1 MNDVESNADKVEMIF
16 PAKKEY
22 ARLLRLAVSGIAA
35 RMDFSIDGLEDL
47 KIGLEEAF
55 VLAIND
61 SNTERFD
68 AVFEIY
74 SDRLEVMIAGLGKV
88 KFLEDQ
94 LSSKFGF
101 SILDS
106 VMDNVEWINTDDL
119 SQLKL
124 TKSIC

>member
-1 MNDVESNADKVEMIF
+1 MIDTQHDVDTVEMSF

-22 ARLLRLAVSGIAA
+22 ARILRLTASGIAA
-35 RMDFSIDGLEDL
+35 RMNFSVDGLEDL

-55 VLAIND
+55 VLAITNSD
-61 SNTERFD
+61 TDRFN

-74 SDRLEVMIAGLGKV
+74 PDRLEVLVEGLGKV
-88 KFLEDQ
+88 KVMEDE

-106 VMDNVEWINTDDL
+106 VMDKIEWINTDK
-119 SQLKL
+119 SNQLKL
-124 TKSIC
+124 TKEIC

>member
-1 MNDVESNADKVEMIF
+1 MNDVDNNVDKVEMSF

-22 ARLLRLAVSGIAA
+22 ARLLRLTASGIAA
-35 RMDFSIDGLEDL
+35 RMDFSIEGLEDL

-61 SNTERFD
+61 FNTERFD

-74 SDRLEVMIAGLGKV
+74 SDRLEVLVTGLGKV

>member
-1 MNDVESNADKVEMIF
+1 MNDVESNADKVEIIF

-88 KFLEDQ
+88 KTLEDQ

-119 SQLKL
+119 NRLKL
-124 TKSIC
+124 TKNIC